1 MSEQYLFTQEEL
13 ERLAKIAQERSI
25 EVPYGLSREERRE
38 WLKKSLKPKKRPD
51 ILKSVK
57 SD

>member
-38 WLKKSLKPKKRPD
+38 WSKKELEAKKD
-51 ILKSVK
+51 A
-57 SD
+57 